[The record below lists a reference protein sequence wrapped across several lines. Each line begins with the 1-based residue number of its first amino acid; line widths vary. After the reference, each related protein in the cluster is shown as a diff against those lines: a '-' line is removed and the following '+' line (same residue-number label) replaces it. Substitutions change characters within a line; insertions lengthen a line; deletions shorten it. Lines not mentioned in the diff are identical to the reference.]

1 MRFVF
6 GNAQNLMKI
15 PKKHYDKC
23 QTVEMLKFQKTVK
36 EK

>member
-1 MRFVF
+1 MTFVF
-6 GNAQNLMKI
+6 GNAQNLMKT
-15 PKKHYDKC
+15 PKMHYDNS

>member
-15 PKKHYDKC
+15 PKMHYDNS
-23 QTVEMLKFQKTVK
+23 QTVEMLKFQKTVT